1 MARILIVDDEI
12 SDRILEYSIL
22 EDAGHELL
30 AATDGRAALSLY
42 RTQPIDLVI
51 TDILMPKLDGLDLIY
66 EIRQSDPDARI
77 IAVSGVSRTD
87 LERATERG
95 AVETLFKPV
104 TRDELLD
111 AVKRALG

>member
-30 AATDGRAALSLY
+30 TAAYGRAALSLY
-42 RTQPIDLVI
+42 HEQTIDLVI
-51 TDILMPKLDGLDLIY
+51 TDILMPKLNGLDLIF
-66 EIRQSDPDARI
+66 EIRQSHPDARI
-77 IAVSGVSRTD
+77 IAVSGVSRDD
-87 LERATERG
+87 LARAAERG

-104 TRDELLD
+104 TREELLG